1 MKIAI
6 AGLVVLMGA
15 VFLWR
20 PLSLPFSGA
29 VATNDFVLQTADG
42 PLDTKALRG
51 NVLAVVFA
59 TVDCGRPCAERAG
72 KLARAYG
79 RLADGERAAVKMILV
94 SADPQRDPPA
104 RIRDYAKGIHPDMI
118 GATGTAEQVQGVADG
133 FAVLIK
139 RNPPGGDGP
148 AVSVSQWIYMVEAD
162 GRYSSVL
169 NDNTG
174 ADAIAQSLRSRV
186 PPRPALGR

>member
-29 VATNDFVLQTADG
+29 VVTNDFVLQTADG

-59 TVDCGRPCAERAG
+59 TVDCGAPCAERAG
-72 KLARAYG
+72 RLARAYAQ
-79 RLADGERAAVKMILV
+79 LNDGERASVRMVLI
-94 SADPQRDPPA
+94 SADPERDPPV
-104 RIRDYAKGIHPDMI
+104 RIGAYAKGIHPEMA
-118 GATGTAEQVQGVADG
+118 GATGKPDEVQAVADG

-139 RNPPGGDGP
+139 RNPPGMDGP
-148 AVSVSQWIYMVEAD
+148 PVAVSQWIYLVEPD

-169 NDNTG
+169 NDNVG
-174 ADAIAQSLRSRV
+174 VEAIAQSLRSRI
-186 PPRPALGR
+186 PPRPSIGR